1 MIAHKGKAHFVTI
14 KTGVR
19 KASLVEV
26 TEGLEPGDTV
36 ITSGILFLKEKSKL
50 SYSTITK

>member
-1 MIAHKGKAHFVTI
+1 VARKGKAHSVTI
-14 KTGVR
+14 KTGIR
-19 KASLVEV
+19 KSSMVEV

-50 SYSTITK
+50 LYSTITK